1 MKVLLISAYFP
12 IKPDDPVR
20 SFVRDEACALSEV
33 GVEVHVARWRY
44 AGRFFSMKDSV
55 VDGIHVHGLKLFSPK
70 NLFIGFSNLWRLPI
84 SLFQLK
90 ELGRTGV
97 FFSYGKQVER
107 IIKRYSIDVIHA
119 HFAHPDGFVGLMA
132 KKGTGKPL
140 VVTLHG
146 FDILVEPTVKYGC
159 RLNPEIDRVV
169 RMVLKDADR
178 VIAASSATY
187 KAALELG
194 CSHDRLV
201 FIPNAVNVKRF
212 NPMVNGF
219 NVKDKLGFGDNPVVF
234 TLGGHKPHK
243 GIEFLIKAVPLV
255 LKEVPN
261 AIFVIGGDGELRS
274 YHESLVR
281 ELGVSGNVLFTGR
294 IPRNEVPYFY
304 ASSDVFVIPSVIE
317 AFGLVTIEA
326 MACGKPVVGTDVGGI
341 SDIIGDGLNGFL
353 VKPRDPDALA
363 RKIIL
368 LLSDSKLREKMGK
381 AGREMVEKKFNI
393 EKRAERIIKV
403 YTSFHE

>member
-12 IKPDDPVR
+12 IKPDDPAR
-20 SFVRDEACALSEV
+20 SFVRDEACALSEI

-44 AGRFFSMKDSV
+44 AGRFFHTKDSV
-55 VDGIHVHGLKLFSPK
+55 VDEIHVHGLKLLSPK
-70 NLFIGFSNLWRLPI
+70 NLFIGFSNLWRLSI
-84 SLFQLK
+84 SLFPVK

-119 HFAHPDGFVGLMA
+119 HFAYPDGFVGLMA

-159 RLNPEIDRVV
+159 RLNPEIDRAV

-187 KAALELG
+187 RVALELG
-194 CSHDRLV
+194 CSPNKLV
-201 FIPNAVNVKRF
+201 LIPNAVDVKRF
-212 NPMVNGF
+212 SLNVNRFYVRAKFGLEENPMV
-219 NVKDKLGFGDNPVVF
+219 F
-234 TLGGHKPHK
+234 TLRAHEPQK
-243 GIEFLIKAVPLV
+243 GIEYLIRAVPLV
-255 LKEVPN
+255 LKKVPN
-261 AIFVIGGDGELRS
+261 AVFVVGGEGRLRA
-274 YHESLVR
+274 YHESLAR
-281 ELGVSGNVLFTGR
+281 ELGVSGNIVFTGR
-294 IPRNEVPYFY
+294 IPQSELPYFY
-304 ASSDVFVIPSVIE
+304 ASCDVFVIPSIIE

-341 SDIIGDGLNGFL
+341 PDIIEDGLNGFL

-363 RKIIL
+363 QKIIL
-368 LLSDSKLREKMGK
+368 LLSDSKLREKTGK

-403 YTSFHE
+403 YSSFHE